1 MADDAVWLTTPSG
14 QRADGAWVDDVLV
27 ERAAEAGLD
36 WRYAEAGKFPRARVE
51 VLRGKAHGEIERLYY
66 RRGWTDGLPIVLPTT
81 ARVKAVLRR
90 AGRSDGASL
99 GAAEPLFGEV
109 TLEKAAANAVM
120 AGCDPAHFPFVVAA
134 LEAVLDPAFN
144 LRGVQTTD
152 ENVAPLL
159 LLSGPDLERLDLF
172 GGVGALGPG
181 WRGNMVIGRALRLAM
196 QNLGGGWPGATT
208 LAGLGQPGRLWLVLP
223 EAPASPWP
231 SLRAREGRGDGET
244 LMVVL
249 RAETAAT
256 VTGKIDDLANVMRSS
271 LSAFSRL
278 HGGHCAV
285 AIAPHV
291 AATLAA
297 AGWSEADVRQ
307 RLWELSHADPDDYAR
322 SWIVDRLQPRAGIA
336 EWAAAAVAAGRG
348 PPAVETP
355 DHIVLLVAGAD
366 AAIPQHAY
374 FPTWGFP
381 EARIRK
387 IVRRID
393 EPDRSTGRI
402 RR

>member
-1 MADDAVWLTTPSG
+1 MAEDALWLTTPSG
-14 QRADGAWVDDVLV
+14 QRSDGAWVDDVLV
-27 ERAAEAGLD
+27 ERAAEAGLC
-36 WRYAEAGKFPRARVE
+36 WRYSEAGAFPRSRVE
-51 VLRGKAHGEIERLYY
+51 VLRGVTADEAAALYY
-66 RRGWTDGLPIVLPTT
+66 RRGWTDGLPVVLPTT
-81 ARVKAVLRR
+81 ARVKALLRR
-90 AGRSDGASL
+90 SGYAGETSL

-120 AGCDPAHFPFVVAA
+120 AGCEPAHFPFVVAA

-181 WRGNMVIGRALRLAM
+181 WRGNMVVGRALRLAI

-231 SLRAREGRGDGET
+231 SLRARSGVSEDAT
-244 LMVVL
+244 LMTVL
-249 RAETAAT
+249 RAEAAVT
-256 VTGKIDDLANVMRSS
+256 VTGKIDDLGNVMRSS

-278 HGGHCAV
+278 HGGYCAIV
-285 AIAPHV
+285 IAPFV
-291 AATLAA
+291 AQALADD
-297 AGWSEADVRQ
+297 GWSEADVRA
-307 RLWELSHADPDDYAR
+307 RLWELSRADPDDYRR
-322 SWIVDRLQPRAGIA
+322 SWIVDELKPRTGLAD
-336 EWAAAAVAAGRG
+336 WAAGSWDLGEG

-355 DHIVLLVAGAD
+355 DHIVLVVAGAD

-381 EARIRK
+381 EARIQK

-393 EPDRSTGRI
+393 
-402 RR
+402 